1 MLRHSRGP
9 RRPASYSAR
18 SPSIRP
24 LVGNAQARRLSPQ
37 DGGLWACGGLPER
50 WELVAVL
57 RPITALGART
67 CHFPPPFNS
76 SHQVSFTSASSRAD
90 RACLE
95 RAGRGQSANG
105 RLRDPIG
112 AGQLCLRR
120 ALREALH
127 GLTALMGRERRRAT
141 EAHALRLRAV
151 AAGAGSG
158 EDQLA
163 LELGQPAE
171 HG

>member
-1 MLRHSRGP
+1 VGTRNALNGRLLV
-9 RRPASYSAR
+9 RPCVQ
-18 SPSIRP
+18 I
-24 LVGNAQARRLSPQ
+24 G
-37 DGGLWACGGLPER
+37 
-50 WELVAVL
+50 
-57 RPITALGART
+57 
-67 CHFPPPFNS
+67 
-76 SHQVSFTSASSRAD
+76 AD

-95 RAGRGQSANG
+95 RAWRSQPANG
-105 RLRDPIG
+105 RLRDAVG
-112 AGQLCLRR
+112 AGQLCLRG

-127 GLTALMGRERRRAT
+127 GLTPLMGCERRRAT

-163 LELGQPAE
+163 LELGQAAE